1 MNQQPESSSS
11 SPAHNGPADD
21 TALVKSELD
30 QGVLSLTL
38 NRPERL
44 NSFTPEMHR
53 QLAVALE
60 RAEADDAVRCV
71 LLTGAGRAFCA
82 GQDLSNRQIQP
93 GDAPPDLGLSLE
105 QHYNPLIRR
114 LTTLPKPTLA
124 VVNGVAA
131 GAGVSLALACD
142 ITVAAH
148 SARFIFAFSR
158 IGLVPDSGASWFLPR
173 RVGHAR
179 ASAIALLGE
188 TLTAAQAQEWGLIWQ
203 ALDDELLA
211 RTSRQLAQQL
221 ATQATTALGMTKR
234 ALLASASQPLDP
246 QLDLER
252 DLQRLAGRSEDY
264 REGVAAFFAKR
275 HPHFHGR

>member
-1 MNQQPESSSS
+1 MNERANSPSSS
-11 SPAHNGPADD
+11 AAQYGPAND
-21 TALVKSELD
+21 TQLVKSERD
-30 QGVLSLTL
+30 QGVLILTL

-53 QLAVALE
+53 QLAAALE
-60 RAEADDAVRCV
+60 QAEGDDAVRCV

-82 GQDLSNRQIQP
+82 GQDLSNRQVQS

-114 LTTLPKPTLA
+114 LTALPKPTLA

-148 SARFIFAFSR
+148 SARFNFAFSR

-188 TLTAAQAQEWGLIWQ
+188 TLTAAQAEEWGLIWQ
-203 ALDDELLA
+203 VLDDELLE
-211 RTSRQLAQQL
+211 RTGRQLAQQL
-221 ATQATTALGMTKR
+221 AAQATAALGMTKR
-234 ALLASASQPLDP
+234 ALQASASQTLDQ
-246 QLDLER
+246 QLELER
-252 DLQRLAGRSEDY
+252 DLQRLAGRSADY